1 MNMTS
6 NLSRRGFLAAGA
18 ALGALAA
25 TGGTTWLEERPAQA
39 LEGSE
44 GSDEVRHA
52 FCQMCGPAC
61 TYCST
66 LCHIKDGRFA
76 NVEGNPEAGNN
87 WGRGSRS
94 LCAKGNSAMQVPYA
108 ADRLLYPMKRVGE
121 KGEGK
126 FERIT
131 WDEAIEEIAAKLLE
145 QKELYGPESLGI
157 LSPQAWAV
165 IQTLGR
171 RFLNVHG
178 SPNYMHSAICAMQRA
193 ASRVIS
199 IGKPADTYPAQLD
212 KTELLVIWGANP
224 ENSEINRGKPKTIM
238 DALDRGMELIDIR
251 PMREGIGSKA
261 DIWVPVRPGTDLA
274 LALAVLNVICEEDLY
289 DHDFCENWCNGFDQ
303 LAEHVK
309 QFPPSWASPITGIPE
324 EQIYTVARKMGTTK
338 PMGILYGNGIG
349 DQANDGNW
357 ACICICLIEAITGN
371 LDVPGGGGAAK
382 VAPAPLFKTNPVSM
396 LTERLEATDEDVE
409 KGYAAGMSKLVA
421 NEFPRWYQNS
431 YTFGGGPGPTSAY
444 HKAFKSILTGEPYP
458 LRCVI
463 GQNSNPLSA
472 TRQPKEI
479 IECLKALD
487 YYVVVDTAWNPSC
500 DYADI
505 VLPALTNY
513 ETSQQFATKNSKA
526 GTWIGMNQVVVDPI
540 GEGKSDW
547 DFYLDLAMAMGY
559 GDDFWGGDMDACLR
573 EQLDGSGIDLDELRE
588 KGSIFVERTDG
599 AEPTEPEY
607 RRYAELFEKLP
618 NGKVQCYNEYMG
630 GKLDNLEL
638 DVLPYLPIYQGP
650 PEGIAETPELV
661 EEYPLVF
668 SDVHAYRLANHSCYV
683 NIPYLR
689 EMQPEPWFKIN
700 PATAA
705 QYGIEDGDWC
715 RVESPHGWVKLVA
728 RLLPTIPPDVL
739 MSRRGWWQ
747 SCEELGLPG
756 YGCTDGGSEVN
767 VLYDS
772 TIEKFDRFHSAMAK
786 QTLVKISKLD
796 ESEIPA

>member
-1 MNMTS
+1 MEIKPTI
-6 NLSRRGFLAAGA
+6 SRRSFLAAGA
-18 ALGALAA
+18 ALGAVTAL
-25 TGGTTWLEERPAQA
+25 GGVSVLEERPALA
-39 LEGSE
+39 
-44 GSDEVRHA
+44 DEAKDDDVEIKHM
-52 FCQMCGPAC
+52 FCQMCGPAK
-61 TYCST
+61 TACST
-66 LCHIKDGRFA
+66 LCYIKNGRWT

-94 LCAKGNSAMQVPYA
+94 LCPKGNSAMAIMYSPT
-108 ADRLLYPMKRVGE
+108 RLEYPMKRVGE

-224 ENSEINRGKPKTIM
+224 ENSEINRGKPKAIM

-289 DHDFCENWCNGFDQ
+289 DHDFTENWCNGFDQ

-324 EQIYTVARKMGTTK
+324 EQIFEVARKMGTTK

-371 LDVPGGGGAAK
+371 LDIPGGGGAGK

-547 DFYLDLAMAMGY
+547 DFYLDLAVAMGY

-728 RLLPTIPPDVL
+728 RALPTIPPDVL